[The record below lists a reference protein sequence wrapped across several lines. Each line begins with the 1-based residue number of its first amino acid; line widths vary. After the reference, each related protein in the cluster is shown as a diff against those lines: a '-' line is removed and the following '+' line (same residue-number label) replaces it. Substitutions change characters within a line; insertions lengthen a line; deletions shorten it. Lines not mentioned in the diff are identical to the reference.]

1 MKNINYNKIVIESQD
16 LIRNIDG
23 ITGSDAFEEIIKIIF
38 TMNLFS
44 TQKLDSTS
52 LKFFYTDKVFP
63 KYDFFIGDYIKL
75 KDITIEQI
83 LYLFSDV
90 DFESEDIRGR
100 LFETYLGR
108 VFTSGLG
115 QFFTPRE
122 IVEFITGFLHKKNLI
137 PKNALILDPA
147 CGSSGILLSA
157 RNSETGK
164 IVGYDINE
172 RLVRVSKMNMVL
184 HGIENYEINNQSF
197 LKCPDEE
204 IYDVCI
210 TNPPFGVEEKQKNIL
225 KEFILGYDKKS
236 CDLEIL
242 FIEKILKVLKPGG
255 ICGIVLPDGV
265 FNNMTSIKL
274 REYILQ
280 HSNIIAS
287 VDLPENVFKSS
298 GTGCETGILFFRKKE
313 NNIESQINFEAY
325 KINFV
330 GYETQTK
337 FAKKIPKNDLKDIL
351 NDVEGIQKTIVTRLN
366 STKRF
371 DGKYYFRKEKN
382 KNKLIMDIF
391 ENSGKKIGDVY
402 KNDSEIIRY
411 IQYTDIDPVFGI
423 IKSYTEMEV
432 SEAPSRAKIVIN
444 TGDILIPKLKQSSD
458 KIAIVTEEFD
468 GCVATNGF
476 KVIRPKNGKNSE
488 LVFALF
494 RDKKIQ
500 EQLQDYSSGTIMPS
514 IDDDHFNEI
523 VFIDGD
529 VNEDKLTKKVKEI
542 FELID
547 IAKNKMIELNSSMK
561 MGT

>member
-1 MKNINYNKIVIESQD
+1 MKNVNYNKIVIESQD

-197 LKCPDEE
+197 LKCPNEE

-225 KEFILGYDKKS
+225 KEFILGHDKKS

-351 NDVEGIQKTIVTRLN
+351 NDVEGIQKTIVTELN

-391 ENSGKKIGDVY
+391 ENSGKKIVDVY

-529 VNEDKLTKKVKEI
+529 VNEDELTKKVKEI

>member
-1 MKNINYNKIVIESQD
+1 MKNVNYNKIVIESQD

-147 CGSSGILLSA
+147 CGSSGILLTA

-210 TNPPFGVEEKQKNIL
+210 TNPPFGVEEKQKDIL
-225 KEFILGYDKKS
+225 KEFINCEDNPVKLKEFYNSKTIEIKNRLFELNKKTSDQVTKIKLTETIGLLAELGKNDKVNNDHMVNLLQY
-236 CDLEIL
+236 CDLLDE
-242 FIEKILKVLKPGG
+242 LK
-255 ICGIVLPDGV
+255 
-265 FNNMTSIKL
+265 
-274 REYILQ
+274 
-280 HSNIIAS
+280 
-287 VDLPENVFKSS
+287 
-298 GTGCETGILFFRKKE
+298 
-313 NNIESQINFEAY
+313 
-325 KINFV
+325 KIN
-330 GYETQTK
+330 G
-337 FAKKIPKNDLKDIL
+337 
-351 NDVEGIQKTIVTRLN
+351 
-366 STKRF
+366 
-371 DGKYYFRKEKN
+371 
-382 KNKLIMDIF
+382 
-391 ENSGKKIGDVY
+391 
-402 KNDSEIIRY
+402 
-411 IQYTDIDPVFGI
+411 
-423 IKSYTEMEV
+423 
-432 SEAPSRAKIVIN
+432 
-444 TGDILIPKLKQSSD
+444 
-458 KIAIVTEEFD
+458 
-468 GCVATNGF
+468 
-476 KVIRPKNGKNSE
+476 
-488 LVFALF
+488 
-494 RDKKIQ
+494 
-500 EQLQDYSSGTIMPS
+500 
-514 IDDDHFNEI
+514 
-523 VFIDGD
+523 
-529 VNEDKLTKKVKEI
+529 
-542 FELID
+542 
-547 IAKNKMIELNSSMK
+547 
-561 MGT
+561 

>member
-1 MKNINYNKIVIESQD
+1 MKNVNYNKIVIESQD

-23 ITGSDAFEEIIKIIF
+23 LTGSDAFEEIIKIIF
-38 TMNLFS
+38 TLNLFS
-44 TQKLDSTS
+44 KEKMDSLR
-52 LKFFYTDKVFP
+52 LKNEYTENVYP
-63 KYDFFIGDYIKL
+63 KYDFFIGDIIKL

-83 LYLFSDV
+83 IGMFDEV
-90 DFESEDIRGR
+90 DFESEDVRGR

-137 PKNALILDPA
+137 PQNAVILDPA
-147 CGSSGILLSA
+147 CGSSGILLTA
-157 RNSETGK
+157 KNEKTNK

-197 LKCPDEE
+197 LLCPDEE
-204 IYDVCI
+204 VFDVCI
-210 TNPPFGVEEKQKNIL
+210 TNPPFGVAEKQKDVL
-225 KEFILGYDKKS
+225 KKFIFGHDKTA

-255 ICGIVLPDGV
+255 VCGIVLPDGV
-265 FNNMTSIKL
+265 FNNVTSIKL

-280 HSNIIAS
+280 NADIIAS

-313 NNIESQINFEAY
+313 NKLNVGINFEAY

-337 FAKKIPKNDLKDIL
+337 FGKKIPQNDLLEIL
-351 NDVEGIQKTIVTRLN
+351 NDGENIQKTIVNELN
-366 STKRF
+366 LTKRF
-371 DGKYYFRKEKN
+371 DGKYYFRKTKN
-382 KNKLIMDIF
+382 KSKKSFNIF
-391 ENSGKKIGDVY
+391 KNSGKKIGNVY
-402 KNDSEIIRY
+402 NNSFDIIKY
-411 IQYTDIDPVFGI
+411 VQYSDIDPVFGV

-476 KVIRPKNGKNSE
+476 KVIKPKDGKESE
-488 LVFALF
+488 LIFALF
-494 RDKKIQ
+494 RTKQIQ

-514 IDDDHFNEI
+514 VDDEYFNEI
-523 VFIDGD
+523 VLN
-529 VNEDKLTKKVKEI
+529 NENFDDITVIKKVKEI
-542 FELID
+542 FKLVD
-547 IAKNKMIELNSSMK
+547 DAKNKMNELILEMK
-561 MGT
+561 

>member
-157 RNSETGK
+157 RNSDTGK

>member
-1 MKNINYNKIVIESQD
+1 MKNVNYNKIVIESQD

-147 CGSSGILLSA
+147 CGSSGILLTA

-210 TNPPFGVEEKQKNIL
+210 TNPPFGVEEKQKDIL

-265 FNNMTSIKL
+265 FNNITSIKL

-287 VDLPENVFKSS
+287 IDLPENVFKSS

-325 KINFV
+325 KIDFV

-366 STKRF
+366 STKRL

-391 ENSGKKIGDVY
+391 ENSGKKVGDIY

-500 EQLQDYSSGTIMPS
+500 EQLQDFSSGTIMPS
-514 IDDDHFNEI
+514 IDDDYFNEV

-529 VNEDKLTKKVKEI
+529 VNEDELTKKVKEI

-547 IAKNKMIELNSSMK
+547 IAKNKMIELNYSMN

>member
-1 MKNINYNKIVIESQD
+1 MKNVNYNKIVIESQD

-38 TMNLFS
+38 TLNLFS
-44 TQKLDSTS
+44 AEKLDSS
-52 LKFFYTDKVFP
+52 KLKTAYNEKVYP
-63 KYDFFIGDYIKL
+63 KYDFFVGDYIKL
-75 KDITIEQI
+75 KDITIGQI
-83 LYLFSDV
+83 VDLFSDV
-90 DFESEDIRGR
+90 DFESEDVRGR

-122 IVEFITGFLHKKNLI
+122 IVEFMTGFLHKRGLI
-137 PKNALILDPA
+137 PKNATILDPA
-147 CGSSGILLSA
+147 CGSAGILLTA
-157 RNSETGK
+157 RNKETGK

-184 HGIENYEINNQSF
+184 HGIEDYEINNQSF
-197 LKCPDEE
+197 LLSPDEE
-204 IYDVCI
+204 LYDVCI
-210 TNPPFGVEEKQKNIL
+210 TNPPFGVEEKQKDIL
-225 KEFILGYDKKS
+225 KEFIFGHDKKS

-255 ICGIVLPDGV
+255 VCGIVLPDGV
-265 FNNMTSIKL
+265 FNNVSSIKL

-280 HSNIIAS
+280 HADIIAS
-287 VDLPENVFKSS
+287 VDLPENVFKAS

-313 NNIESQINFEAY
+313 NKIESNINFEAY
-325 KINFV
+325 RIDFI

-337 FAKKIPKNDLKDIL
+337 FAKKIPQNDLLNIL
-351 NDVEGIQKTIVTRLN
+351 NDEEKAQKTIVESLN

-371 DGKYYFRKEKN
+371 DGKYYFRKKKN
-382 KNKLIMDIF
+382 NGKPQLDIF
-391 ENSGKKIGDVY
+391 ENSGKKINDVY
-402 KNDSEIIRY
+402 KNSSDVIKY
-411 IQYTDIDPVFGI
+411 VQYTDIDPVFGI

-432 SEAPSRAKIVIN
+432 LEAPSRAKIVIK

-458 KIAIVTEEFD
+458 KIAIVTKEFD

-476 KVIRPKNGKNSE
+476 KVIRPKEGKDSE

-494 RDKKIQ
+494 RNKEIQ
-500 EQLQDYSSGTIMPS
+500 QQLQEYSSGTIMPS
-514 IDDDHFNEI
+514 VDDDYFNEI
-523 VFIDGD
+523 VSLDGIIDE
-529 VNEDKLTKKVKEI
+529 NILTKQVKEI

-547 IAKNKMIELNSSMK
+547 IAKNKMVELSLLLN
-561 MGT
+561 